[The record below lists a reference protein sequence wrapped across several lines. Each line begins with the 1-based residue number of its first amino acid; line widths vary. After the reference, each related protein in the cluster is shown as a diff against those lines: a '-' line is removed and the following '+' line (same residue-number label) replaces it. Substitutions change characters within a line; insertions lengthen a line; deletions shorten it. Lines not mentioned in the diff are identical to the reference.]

1 MQDLL
6 SIAIWTHQLFIGLLF
21 LLAALNIYFISK
33 EQMFHSLGKQ
43 IEFLAPQYYLILS
56 ALLFA
61 GVIVWTVERFAIK
74 IDVII
79 MIAIWFI
86 ILITTIIK
94 YKRYKRVSFRNLE
107 TQKEFKKF
115 AMKKYISDII
125 LLLLTTTAAYIL

>member
-6 SIAIWTHQLFIGLLF
+6 SIAIWTHQLFIALMF
-21 LLAALNIYFISK
+21 LLAGLNIYFISK

-61 GVIVWTVERFAIK
+61 GSIVWTIERFVIK
-74 IDVII
+74 IDVLI
-79 MIAIWFI
+79 MIAVWFV

-94 YKRYKRVSFRNLE
+94 YKRYKGISFGDIE
-107 TQKEFKKF
+107 AQKEFKKF
-115 AMKKYISDII
+115 AMKKYISDIV
-125 LLLLTTTAAYIL
+125 LLCMTTAAAYIL